1 MNGNL
6 GNLLGTVLIAGVALK
21 MSEHLFQRQK
31 EHIHKAH
38 KKKLR
43 RIV

>member
-1 MNGNL
+1 MNGNI

-21 MSEHLFQRQK
+21 MSEHLFQRPK
-31 EHIHKAH
+31 EYHKAH

-43 RIV
+43 RMI